1 MKNGLYEIVAMRRSN
16 HGKWVFTA
24 RPVDGEISFEC
35 GSDALEEE
43 LFKYS
48 RETLLLYI
56 KDNPGG
62 NILDY
67 FETRG
72 EKQVSEELTRRES
85 EDENR

>member
-1 MKNGLYEIVAMRRSN
+1 MKEGLYEIVGMRRSAR
-16 HGKWVFTA
+16 GKWVFTA
-24 RPVDGEISFEC
+24 RPLDSEISFEC
-35 GSDALEEE
+35 GSDELEEE

-48 RETLLLYI
+48 RETLWLYI

-72 EKQVSEELTRRES
+72 EKRASEELTRRES
-85 EDENR
+85 EDDSR